1 MDIREEYFE
10 GSETNVEFEETEEE
24 EKHIDKL
31 KDPSEH
37 EKIEE
42 EFEYDNEDVMHRM
55 FDG

>member
-42 EFEYDNEDVMHRM
+42 EFEHDNEDVMCRM